1 MSELLDR
8 IKEDIKVAMKA
19 RQMDKLSTLRMLH
32 SSIKN
37 KGIELQR
44 DLNDEDVVAVLTKE
58 AKKRRQSAEAF
69 DDGDRPEL
77 ADKERAELEWLQSY
91 LPEPYTDEEVSHIID
106 EVIENTGASSRREMG
121 KVMGAVIP
129 QIKGRYDASKVKDIV
144 LDKLA

>member
-44 DLNDEDVVAVLTKE
+44 DLTDEDVVAVLTKE